1 MEDSKI
7 SNTDAEKQVEVS
19 ETRVQGDKE
28 IQLKMLEIEAL
39 KNPGYRA
46 FRELEIAAELEKWKH
61 PNYNP
66 IRELELKIDLAK
78 LKQQEQG
85 TDFLVSIINF
95 W

>member
-46 FRELEIAAELEKWKH
+46 FRELEIAAELEKS
-61 PNYNP
+61 NNS